1 MKNNKKMNKILAL
14 VMASVMCMSLMSV
27 SAFAKGGKGNTGVG
41 QTEAKIHLNEGL
53 GNGSLTVTIDG
64 KDYKA
69 VSKGSQIT
77 IEMDSTDNGFDI
89 AKGESKTIEYSMNG
103 VTGSITFG
111 HQEGNGGKIGNE
123 HDSGLNNFRGS
134 VNKPAAEAEVEE
146 TKVEEPKEE
155 VKAEETKVEEKIEKI
170 EEKAE
175 EKVEKIEEKM
185 EEAKEKFED
194 EKLEKELEKLEE
206 KIEKTEEK
214 AEEKIEKIEEKAS
227 EPEVTVENPETIVRN
242 DAEEIEE
249 TAEEVEEEIIEEEVI
264 EEVKKAPVT
273 KKTVVKE
280 EIVDEEIKEDIVPL
294 AAAPVEVDEEIEE
307 DIIPLAAAPELE
319 NAEELDELFDEEIPL
334 AAVPQTSDSAML
346 WVVLMLLSGTAAA
359 GLTVLNDR
367 KVNG

>member
-1 MKNNKKMNKILAL
+1 MKKMSKIFAL
-14 VMASVMCMSLMSV
+14 VMVCAMCMSLMSV
-27 SAFAKGGKGNTGVG
+27 SVFAGSKSDGIHIKDVPENVTSVTIKTNDGKEINVDNSEKENKWQNDTQCDTDDVAGVTLNYSDG
-41 QTEAKIHLNEGL
+41 TSEELDLSYRTESGSKDGFYGAIIGES
-53 GNGSLTVTIDG
+53 GNGTLNIW
-64 KDYKA
+64 
-69 VSKGSQIT
+69 
-77 IEMDSTDNGFDI
+77 IEG
-89 AKGESKTIEYSMNG
+89 
-103 VTGSITFG
+103 
-111 HQEGNGGKIGNE
+111 
-123 HDSGLNNFRGS
+123 
-134 VNKPAAEAEVEE
+134 NKPAAEEEAAKKAAEEE
-146 TKVEEPKEE
+146 ATIEEE
-155 VKAEETKVEEKIEKI
+155 VKAEETKV
-170 EEKAE
+170 
-175 EKVEKIEEKM
+175 
-185 EEAKEKFED
+185 
-194 EKLEKELEKLEE
+194 EE

-280 EIVDEEIKEDIVPL
+280 EIVDEEIEEDIVPL

-319 NAEELDELFDEEIPL
+319 NAEDLDELFDEEIPL